1 MLPILLAARW
11 QPSLLMFDYA
21 LGDKMACIIHCKAR
35 ASLAGIRQ
43 LAALFLHSA
52 WLLSQKNVG
61 THHFV
66 FNKKSVPTCMT
77 T

>member
-52 WLLSQKNVG
+52 RLLSQKMWARIILYLTKNPCP
-61 THHFV
+61 HA
-66 FNKKSVPTCMT
+66 
-77 T
+77 